1 MSTVQLGDDLGIENS
16 ASLKQ
21 QLAPLLETDAQLRLD
36 AGQVRRIH
44 TASVQ
49 VLCAFVETRRKHGK
63 HTVFQSCND
72 TFRDAARLL
81 GVGDTLGLPAPT
93 TDNLN
98 SVENAA

>member
-1 MSTVQLGDDLGIENS
+1 MSTVQLGEDLGIENS
-16 ASLKQ
+16 ADLKQ
-21 QLAPLLETDAQLRLD
+21 ALAPLLASDAELRLD

-49 VLCAFVETRRKHGK
+49 VLCAFVDTRRKDGK
-63 HTVFQSCND
+63 RTVFEACND

-81 GVGDTLGLPAPT
+81 GVSAALGLPAT
-93 TDNLN
+93 NDKLD